1 VHLLRSFSPPV
12 AIAVSAAL
20 ASATTG
26 AGLQQVAATRIALV
40 AVTDSQNRP
49 LADVETDDFQIDEN
63 GRSRDVFEARI
74 ADYPVVVLLDNG
86 TGAESDLE
94 AIRGAVAGFIARIGE
109 RAVAIG
115 TMARPPEML
124 ATFDDDR
131 STVLARLRTLGA
143 SAAPLAPLEALAGA
157 AHLIQTTG
165 TPFSA
170 VIVVAAPP
178 IERGEPEP
186 AGLLT
191 TILES
196 RTFVHVVERVP
207 PTAPA
212 ASRPG
217 TPPRGVEGTL
227 LRDLSLRTGGELTT
241 VYSPV
246 SYAVALDRLA
256 DRLAAEF
263 MVEYLVPAGSSPGAD
278 VRVGVRIPGL
288 RVRGLGVS
296 R

>member
-1 VHLLRSFSPPV
+1 
-12 AIAVSAAL
+12 
-20 ASATTG
+20 
-26 AGLQQVAATRIALV
+26 VAASRIALV

-49 LADVETDDFQIDEN
+49 LADVETDDFQIDED
-63 GRSRDVFEARI
+63 GRRREVFEARI

-86 TGAESDLE
+86 AEPGGDLE
-94 AIRGAVAGFIARIGE
+94 AIRGAVVEFIARIGE
-109 RAVAIG
+109 RAVTVG

-124 ATFDDDR
+124 ASFDDDR
-131 STVLARLRTLGA
+131 STLLARLRALTV

-157 AHLIQTTG
+157 VRLIQTTG

-170 VIVVAAPP
+170 VIVIAARP
-178 IERGEPEP
+178 IDRAEPEP
-186 AGLLT
+186 TGLPAA
-191 TILES
+191 ILER

-207 PTAPA
+207 PLTSEP
-212 ASRPG
+212 SRPESVSA
-217 TPPRGVEGTL
+217 GVENNPF
-227 LRDLSLRTGGELTT
+227 RDLSLRTGGEFTT

-256 DRLAAEF
+256 DRLATEF
-263 MVEYLVPAGSSPGAD
+263 MVEYLVPAGSNPGAD

-288 RVRGLGVS
+288 RVRGLGVA